1 MRSKLLLSIAAL
13 VMGTSFNSLYA
24 EDAAS
29 EASNLYYTT
38 FIIQSG
44 DTVFTLPN
52 LEAVEGATA
61 VIEQNTTFGSIK
73 MDVTP
78 RANGDQIGVQWNMT
92 LSDLEGDKNY
102 KSSTNVVADY
112 HQAINLTDIA
122 PIKADK
128 PFSDVSVM
136 MQVTPYLN

>member
-13 VMGTSFNSLYA
+13 VVGTSFNSLYA

-44 DTVFTLPN
+44 DTVFTVPN

-61 VIEQNTTFGSIK
+61 VIEKDTKFGSIK

-78 RANGDQIGVQWNMT
+78 RANGDQVGVQWNMT
-92 LSDLEGDKNY
+92 LSDHGGSKNY
-102 KSSTNVVADY
+102 QSSTNVVADY

-128 PFSDVSVM
+128 PFSDVSVT